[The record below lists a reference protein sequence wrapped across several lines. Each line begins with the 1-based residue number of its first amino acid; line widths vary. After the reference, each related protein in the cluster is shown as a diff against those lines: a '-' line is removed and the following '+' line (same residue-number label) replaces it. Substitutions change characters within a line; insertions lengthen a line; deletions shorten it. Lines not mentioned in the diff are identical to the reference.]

1 MRFRIGA
8 AARRRGRAAPCL
20 PVRLAAGRG
29 YPRRMADSG
38 KRWIVPLPR
47 GAEPPYRVFVNGV
60 PQTEGVDYE
69 LDGHALSFRRHL
81 EKEGK
86 LGGIRWTGIFLG
98 LFGTYRKNDS
108 VDVQY
113 TLNGQEKLATYLD
126 IIPPGGKPDA
136 RS

>member
-1 MRFRIGA
+1 
-8 AARRRGRAAPCL
+8 
-20 PVRLAAGRG
+20 
-29 YPRRMADSG
+29 MAE

-60 PQTEGVDYE
+60 PQTQGKDYTI
-69 LDGHALSFRRHL
+69 DSHALVFRRHL

-86 LGGIRWTGIFLG
+86 LGLGRWTAIFLG
-98 LFGTYRKNDS
+98 LFGTYRKDDS

-113 TLNGQEKLATYLD
+113 QVGGQTQLATYLD
-126 IIPPGGKPDA
+126 IIQPGEGTRPD

>member
-1 MRFRIGA
+1 MTEQ
-8 AARRRGRAAPCL
+8 RRG
-20 PVRLAAGRG
+20 V
-29 YPRRMADSG
+29 
-38 KRWIVPLPR
+38 VPLPK

-60 PQTEGVDYE
+60 PQTEGADYTIE
-69 LDGHALSFRRHL
+69 RGALVFRRHL

-86 LGGIRWTGIFLG
+86 LGIGRWTAIWLG

-113 TLNGQEKLATYLD
+113 RIGREQRVATYLD
-126 IIPPGGKPDA
+126 IIQPGEGVERN